1 MDNTSEKKKKRLEA
15 VFNNKSL
22 LLRLI
27 IKIKRF
33 GLLKSVKWWHVL
45 YNKYMFVIGTKYKA
59 K

>member
-33 GLLKSVKWWHVL
+33 GLLKSVK
-45 YNKYMFVIGTKYKA
+45 
-59 K
+59 